1 MAAMGSLLFHPFQ
14 VPALSCLAVTL
25 FLLVFFLEHRRHRV
39 QREENNADLRWFSEL
54 HLFSKALAES
64 PDPKQMADK
73 TMQRTKEIFAST
85 ESYILVQ
92 TAGSDATRDMCAL
105 GLSARTVE
113 RLSSQPLRSYL
124 ASSGERWGNLL
135 VFPDLSLPSV
145 GVAWQ
150 RDELFQE
157 LREVCI
163 REGLRTLLL
172 VGLQVRDSSYGVLL
186 MGSRKPRNFR
196 PVELRLLLAIGEK
209 LSVAVENWSLHRAA
223 ERHDQELRM
232 LHRVSESLRATFDL
246 ESQVEILRR
255 ELKGVLGTTNFS
267 LSLQDSPDGPLK
279 TVVPFQ
285 TPDAE
290 DRPGAAALDGLAEFV
305 CQGRSPLLL
314 NQELP
319 AAARRLGIKPV
330 DSRLR
335 TWCGVPIHFS
345 DGALGVLAAGD
356 FDRENTIDQEQFA
369 LMQVLADEAANAIEN
384 ARLFQKERR
393 RSSHLALL
401 NELAQKAASV
411 LNPNELLE
419 SICGEVR
426 SAFDHDLARIEVVD
440 LQNSELVVEA
450 EAGYGAELLG
460 RRARCGEGLSGAA
473 AMSREPVLANSVLRD
488 LRYVAL
494 HPGVRSALSL
504 PLRYRDDLLGVLSL
518 ESFREHSF
526 SQQDVLTLQSL
537 SDQLALALHNARAYQ
552 SALDQ
557 AITDGLTGLKTH
569 RYFMEALDA
578 EWRRSTRTGRPFS
591 VIMMDLDG
599 FKRVN
604 DHGGHLEGDK
614 VLAAVASLLDAR
626 SRQSNVVAR
635 YGGDEFA
642 LLMPETNTEQ
652 AEILAE
658 RLRAAVEADR
668 FLRAHGVTASF
679 GIGTFPDHGPTQ
691 GDILRVADSGMYLAK
706 HRSGNCVKLAA
717 LSPKPGDAEREQRLL
732 EAYLGVTVKRMFST
746 DNGDFSQYRHRF
758 ERMLREAGGASPSLL
773 DTITCLAYT
782 IEAKDPYTQDHSREV
797 SRLAADIAAQAGL
810 SEGEIEEIR
819 LGSIVHDVGKIH
831 VPDHVLSKPTLLT
844 AEEYEIVKTHA
855 LWGAK
860 IVEPLK
866 MVAIERI
873 VRHHHESFD
882 GQGYPDNLK
891 GEQIPLGA
899 RIIAVADAYHA
910 MVSARPFRKARAPKE
925 ALAELYRCR
934 GTQFDPL
941 VVDAFLRSVQSPNR
955 EQRADSVA
963 SLLI

>member
-1 MAAMGSLLFHPFQ
+1 MGSLPFHLFQ
-14 VPALSCLAVTL
+14 GPALLWLVIII
-25 FLLVFFLEHRRHRV
+25 LLVLFLEHFHR
-39 QREENNADLRWFSEL
+39 QRIEREKNADLQWFSEL
-54 HLFSKALAES
+54 DLFGRRLDKS
-64 PDPKQMADK
+64 PDPKQMAEL
-73 TMQRTKEIFAST
+73 TMQRTT
-85 ESYILVQ
+85 EMLGSADSYILVQ
-92 TAGSDATRDMCAL
+92 TTGSDAISHVCAQ
-105 GLSARTVE
+105 GLSGRTVE
-113 RLSSQPLRSYL
+113 RLSNEPLRSYL
-124 ASSGERWGNLL
+124 ASCGERWGNLL

-150 RDELFQE
+150 RDALFQE
-157 LREVCI
+157 LREVCAG
-163 REGLRTLLL
+163 EGLRTQLL
-172 VGLQVRDSSYGVLL
+172 VGLQVRESSYGVLL
-186 MGSRKPRNFR
+186 VGSRKPRIFHPN
-196 PVELRLLLAIGEK
+196 ELRLLLAIGSQ
-209 LSVAVENWSLHRAA
+209 LARAMENWSLHRAA
-223 ERHDQELRM
+223 ERHNQELRL
-232 LHRVSESLRATFDL
+232 LHRVSGLLRATFDL

-255 ELKGVLGTTNFS
+255 ELKGVLGTANFS
-267 LSLQDSPDGPLK
+267 LSLQDSPEGPLK
-279 TVVPFQ
+279 TVVPFETADAQ
-285 TPDAE
+285 DTPEAAE
-290 DRPGAAALDGLAEFV
+290 VDGLAEFV

-319 AAARRLGIKPV
+319 ANARRLGIKSV
-330 DSRLR
+330 DGRLR

-356 FDRENTIDQEQFA
+356 FERENTINQEQFE
-369 LMQVLADEAANAIEN
+369 LIQVLADEAASAIES

-426 SAFDHDLARIEVVD
+426 SAFDRDLARIEVVD
-440 LQNSELVVEA
+440 LQNNELVVEA
-450 EAGYGAELLG
+450 QAGYGAELLG
-460 RRARCGEGLSGAA
+460 RRARCGQGLSGAA
-473 AMSREPVLANSVLRD
+473 AMSREPVLANSVLHD

-504 PLRYRDDLLGVLSL
+504 PLKYRDDLLGVLSL

-537 SDQLALALHNARAYQ
+537 AGQLAIALHNAHAYQ

-569 RYFMEALDA
+569 RYFMEALDV

-614 VLAAVASLLDAR
+614 VLAAVAALLDTR

-658 RLRAAVEADR
+658 RLRAALEADH

-679 GIGTFPDHGPTQ
+679 GIATFPDHGPTQ

-706 HRSGNCVKLAA
+706 HHSGNCVKLAA
-717 LSPKPGDAEREQRLL
+717 LSPKPGDVEGDQRLL
-732 EAYLGVTVKRMFST
+732 EAYLDVAVKRMFPASP
-746 DNGDFSQYRHRF
+746 GDFSQYRHRF
-758 ERMLREAGGASPSLL
+758 EQMKPLL
-773 DTITCLAYT
+773 DMITALAFAV
-782 IEAKDPYTQDHSREV
+782 EAKDPYTRGHSEEV
-797 SRLAADIAAQAGL
+797 SRWAAKIALQLGL
-810 SEGEIEEIR
+810 SQAEIEDIK
-819 LGSIVHDVGKIH
+819 LAGIVHDVGKIH
-831 VPDHVLSKPTLLT
+831 VPEYVLQKPTLLT
-844 AEEYEIVKTHA
+844 AEEFEKMKSHA
-855 LWGAK
+855 AWGAK
-860 IVEPLK
+860 ILEPLK
-866 MVAIERI
+866 VIAIERI
-873 VRHHHESFD
+873 VRYHHEALD
-882 GQGYPDNLK
+882 GHGYPEGLK

-899 RIIAVADAYHA
+899 RIIAVADAFQA
-910 MVSARPFRKARAPKE
+910 MVTGRRYRKPRSVGE
-925 ALAELYRCR
+925 ALAELRRCR

-941 VVDAFLRSVQSPNR
+941 AVDALIQWIESHSGPRVP
-955 EQRADSVA
+955 DSVE

>member
-1 MAAMGSLLFHPFQ
+1 VVIIFL
-14 VPALSCLAVTL
+14 
-25 FLLVFFLEHRRHRV
+25 LLVFFEHRRQRA
-39 QREENNADLRWFSEL
+39 QREKNSADLRWFSEL
-54 HLFSKALAES
+54 HLFSRALAEC
-64 PDPKQMADK
+64 PDPQQMVDK
-73 TMQRTKEIFAST
+73 TTQRTIDIFASVDC
-85 ESYILVQ
+85 YIFVQ
-92 TAGSDATRDMCAL
+92 TAGSDAFRHSCAQ
-105 GLSARTVE
+105 GISAPTVE
-113 RLSSQPLRSYL
+113 RLSGEPLRSYL
-124 ASSGERWGNLL
+124 ASCGERWGNLL
-135 VFPDLSLPSV
+135 VFPDLTLPSV

-150 RDELFQE
+150 RDVVFQE

-163 REGLRTLLL
+163 REGLRTLVL
-172 VGLQVRDSSYGVLL
+172 VGLQVRDSSYGVVVLA
-186 MGSRKPRNFR
+186 SRKPRNFR
-196 PVELRLLLAIGEK
+196 PIELRLLLAIGEK
-209 LSVAVENWSLHRAA
+209 LGVAVENWSLHRAA

-232 LHRVSESLRATFDL
+232 LHRVSESLRAAFDL
-246 ESQVEILRR
+246 ESQVEILRQ

-279 TVVPFQ
+279 TAVPFR
-285 TPDAE
+285 TTEAE
-290 DRPGAAALDGLAEFV
+290 DAPGAGAIEGLAEFV
-305 CQGRSPLLL
+305 CQARSPLLL

-319 AAARRLGIKPV
+319 ANARRLGIKHV

-345 DGALGVLAAGD
+345 DGTLGVLAAGD

-369 LMQVLADEAANAIEN
+369 LLQVLADEAASAIEN

-411 LNPNELLE
+411 LNPNELLD

-426 SAFDHDLARIEVVD
+426 SAFERDLARIEVVD
-440 LQNSELVVEA
+440 VQNSELVVEA
-450 EAGYGAELLG
+450 QAGYGVELLG
-460 RRARCGEGLSGAA
+460 RRARYGEGVSGTAA
-473 AMSREPVLANSVLRD
+473 LSREPVLANSVLRD

-494 HPGVRSALSL
+494 HPSVRSSLSL
-504 PLRYRDDLLGVLSL
+504 PLRYRDDLLGVLSM

-537 SDQLALALHNARAYQ
+537 ADQLAIALHNARAYQ

-569 RYFMEALDA
+569 RYFMEAMDA

-614 VLAAVASLLDAR
+614 VLAAVAALLDAR

-642 LLMPETNTEQ
+642 ILLAETNTEQ

-658 RLRAAVEADR
+658 RLRAAVEADH
-668 FLRAHGVTASF
+668 FLRLHGVTASF
-679 GIGTFPDHGPTQ
+679 GIATFPDHGPTQ
-691 GDILRVADSGMYLAK
+691 GEILRVADSGMYLAK

-717 LSPKPGDAEREQRLL
+717 LSPKPGDVERDQRLL

-746 DNGDFSQYRHRF
+746 ASGDFSQYRHRF
-758 ERMLREAGGASPSLL
+758 ERMLRGSENGAPSLL

-782 IEAKDPYTQDHSREV
+782 IEAKDSYTQGHSRAV
-797 SRLAADIAAQAGL
+797 SRLAAAIAAQAGL
-810 SEGEIEEIR
+810 SEAEIEEIR
-819 LGSIVHDVGKIH
+819 LGSIVHDIGKIH
-831 VPDHVLSKPTLLT
+831 VPDHLLLKPSLLT
-844 AEEYEIVKTHA
+844 ADEYEIVKSHA
-855 LWGAK
+855 QWGAK

-866 MVAIERI
+866 VAAIERI

-882 GQGYPDNLK
+882 GQGYPDKLK

-910 MVSARPFRKARAPKE
+910 MVSARPFRKARSPEE
-925 ALAELYRCR
+925 ALAELHRCR
-934 GTQFDPL
+934 GSQFDPW
-941 VVDAFLRSVQSPNR
+941 VVDAFLRSIQSFNE
-955 EQRADSVA
+955 EQRSDSVE
-963 SLLI
+963 SLLF

>member
-1 MAAMGSLLFHPFQ
+1 MGSLHFRAFQ
-14 VPALSCLAVTL
+14 APALPCLAIVL
-25 FLLVFFLEHRRHRV
+25 FLLVVFLEHRRERL
-39 QREENNADLRWFSEL
+39 QREKNNVDLRWFSEL
-54 HLFSKALAES
+54 HLFSRALAES
-64 PDPKQMADK
+64 PDPKQMAGK
-73 TMQRTKEIFAST
+73 TLQRTTEIFGST
-85 ESYILVQ
+85 DSYILVQ
-92 TAGSDATRDMCAL
+92 TVGSDAISDVCAQ

-113 RLSSQPLRSYL
+113 RLSNEPLRSYL
-124 ASSGERWGNLL
+124 ASCGERWGNLL
-135 VFPDLSLPSV
+135 VFPDLSLPAV

-150 RDELFQE
+150 RDVLFQE
-157 LREVCI
+157 LREVCV

-172 VGLQVRDSSYGVLL
+172 VGLQVRDTSYGVLL
-186 MGSRKPRNFR
+186 MGSRRPRMFR
-196 PVELRLLLAIGEK
+196 PIELRLLLAIGEK
-209 LSVAVENWSLHRAA
+209 LGVAVENWSLHRAA

-232 LHRVSESLRATFDL
+232 LHRVSESLRSTFDL
-246 ESQVEILRR
+246 ESQVEILRQ

-267 LSLQDSPDGPLK
+267 LSVQDSPDGPLK

-285 TPDAE
+285 TPEAE
-290 DRPGAAALDGLAEFV
+290 DTHTPGAAGVDGLAEFV

-319 AAARRLGIKPV
+319 ATARRLGIKPV

-369 LMQVLADEAANAIEN
+369 LMQVLADEAASAFEN

-393 RSSHLALL
+393 RSNHLALL

-411 LNPNELLE
+411 LNPNELLD

-426 SAFDHDLARIEVVD
+426 SAFERDLARIEVVD
-440 LQNSELVVEA
+440 HQNSELVVEA
-450 EAGYGAELLG
+450 QSGYGAELLG

-537 SDQLALALHNARAYQ
+537 ADQLALSLRNARAYQ

-578 EWRRSTRTGRPFS
+578 EWRRSTRSGRPFS

-614 VLAAVASLLDAR
+614 VLAAVAALLDTR

-642 LLMPETNTEQ
+642 VLLAETNTEQ

-658 RLRAAVEADR
+658 RLRGAVEADH

-679 GIGTFPDHGPTQ
+679 GIATFPDHGATQ
-691 GDILRVADSGMYLAK
+691 GEILRVADSGMYLAK

-717 LSPKPGDAEREQRLL
+717 LSPKAGDVERDQRLL

-746 DNGDFSQYRHRF
+746 GQGDFSNYRHRF
-758 ERMLREAGGASPSLL
+758 ERMLRASNGASPSLL

-797 SRLAADIAAQAGL
+797 SRLAAEIATEAGL
-810 SEGEIEEIR
+810 SEAEIEEIR
-819 LGSIVHDVGKIH
+819 LGSIVHDIGKIH
-831 VPDHVLSKPTLLT
+831 VPDHLLSKPTLLT
-844 AEEYEIVKTHA
+844 PEEYEIVKSHA
-855 LWGAK
+855 QWGAK

-866 MVAIERI
+866 MTTIERI
-873 VRHHHESFD
+873 VRHHHESYD

-910 MVSARPFRKARAPKE
+910 MISARPFREARSPEE
-925 ALAELYRCR
+925 AVAELRRCR
-934 GTQFDPL
+934 GTQFDPW
-941 VVDAFLRSVQSPNR
+941 VVDAFLRSIQPLDR
-955 EQRADSVA
+955 ERSSNSVE
-963 SLLI
+963 SLLL

>member
-1 MAAMGSLLFHPFQ
+1 MGSLPFDLLQ
-14 VPALSCLAVTL
+14 SPALPWLVIII
-25 FLLVFFLEHRRHRV
+25 LLVLFLEHFHR
-39 QREENNADLRWFSEL
+39 QRVGREKNADLQWFSEL
-54 HLFSKALAES
+54 DLFGRRLDKS
-64 PDPKQMADK
+64 PDPKQMADL
-73 TMQRTKEIFAST
+73 TMQRTT
-85 ESYILVQ
+85 EMLGSADSYILVQ
-92 TAGSDATRDMCAL
+92 TTGSDAISHVCAQ

-113 RLSSQPLRSYL
+113 RLSSEPLRSYL
-124 ASSGERWGNLL
+124 ASCGERWGNLL

-150 RDELFQE
+150 RDALFQE
-157 LREVCI
+157 LREVCAG
-163 REGLRTLLL
+163 EGLRTQLL

-186 MGSRKPRNFR
+186 VGSRKPRIFHPNQ
-196 PVELRLLLAIGEK
+196 LRLLLAIGSQ
-209 LSVAVENWSLHRAA
+209 LGRAMENWSLHRAA
-223 ERHDQELRM
+223 ERHNQELRL
-232 LHRVSESLRATFDL
+232 LHRVSGLLRATFDL
-246 ESQVEILRR
+246 ESQVEILRE

-267 LSLQDSPDGPLK
+267 LSLQDSPEGPLK
-279 TVVPFQ
+279 TVVPFE
-285 TPDAE
+285 TADAE
-290 DRPGAAALDGLAEFV
+290 DTPEAAEVDGLAEFV

-319 AAARRLGIKPV
+319 AAARRLGIKSV
-330 DSRLR
+330 DGRLR

-356 FDRENTIDQEQFA
+356 FDRENTINQEQFE
-369 LMQVLADEAANAIEN
+369 LIQVLADEAASAIEN

-411 LNPNELLE
+411 LNPNELLG

-426 SAFDHDLARIEVVD
+426 SAFDRDLARIEVVD
-440 LQNSELVVEA
+440 LQNNELVVQA
-450 EAGYGAELLG
+450 QAGYGTELLG
-460 RRARCGEGLSGAA
+460 RRARCGQGLSGTA

-504 PLRYRDDLLGVLSL
+504 PLKYRDDLLGVLSL

-537 SDQLALALHNARAYQ
+537 ADQLASALHNARAYQ

-569 RYFMEALDA
+569 RYFMEALDV

-614 VLAAVASLLDAR
+614 VLAAVAALLEAR

-642 LLMPETNTEQ
+642 LLMPETNPEQ

-658 RLRAAVEADR
+658 RLRAALEADH

-679 GIGTFPDHGPTQ
+679 GIATFPDHGPTQ
-691 GDILRVADSGMYLAK
+691 GEIVSLADSGMYLAK
-706 HRSGNCVKLAA
+706 NCNGNCVKLAT
-717 LSPKPGDAEREQRLL
+717 LSPKPEDGEQQLL
-732 EAYLGVTVKRMFST
+732 EARLGVAVKRMFST
-746 DNGDFSQYRHRF
+746 DPGAISQYRHRL
-758 ERMLREAGGASPSLL
+758 ERMLREPAGESPSLL
-773 DTITCLAYT
+773 DTITALAYAV
-782 IEAKDPYTQDHSREV
+782 EAKDPYMKDHIQKV
-797 SRLAADIAAQAGL
+797 SRLAAQIAMQLGL
-810 SEGEIEEIR
+810 SEAEIEEIR
-819 LGSIVHDVGKIH
+819 LAGIVHDVGKIH
-831 VPDHVLSKPTLLT
+831 VPDHVLLKPTLLT
-844 AEEYEIVKTHA
+844 AQEYETVKSHA
-855 LWGAK
+855 AWGAK
-860 IVEPLK
+860 ILEPLK
-866 MVAIERI
+866 VTAIERI

-891 GEQIPLGA
+891 GDQIPLGA
-899 RIIAVADAYHA
+899 RIIAVADAFHA
-910 MVSARPFRKARAPKE
+910 MVTARAYRKARAPEE
-925 ALAELYRCR
+925 ALAELRRCR

-941 VVDAFLRSVQSPNR
+941 VVDAFLRSIQSLGGQPR
-955 EQRADSVA
+955 SDSVVGVV
-963 SLLI
+963 I